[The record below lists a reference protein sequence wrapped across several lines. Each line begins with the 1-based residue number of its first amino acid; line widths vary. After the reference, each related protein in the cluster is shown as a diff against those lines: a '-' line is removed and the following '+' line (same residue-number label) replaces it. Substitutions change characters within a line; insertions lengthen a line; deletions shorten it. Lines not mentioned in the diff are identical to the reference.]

1 MLREAC
7 MSDRSQWKMLH
18 LLYVFGNPTLT
29 LKALEDA
36 GVDCY
41 PDTIQELIEGGAVIQ
56 ESGSHE
62 YSLSKAARTILRTCL
77 VANRR
82 WDGDDLWVDYPRAFV
97 IMPFSEPWSKDVY
110 EQMLK
115 PAIEEAGLECVRGD
129 TSVRVGDLTSNIWN
143 DILVAGLVVADVSAL
158 NANVF
163 YELGLTHALGK
174 DTFILKHK
182 GVSVPAD
189 FGGAHYYEYELS
201 NLHRAQEVLSKELMT
216 WASDKRIKAAGV
228 KALKKG

>member
-1 MLREAC
+1 
-7 MSDRSQWKMLH
+7 
-18 LLYVFGNPTLT
+18 
-29 LKALEDA
+29 
-36 GVDCY
+36 
-41 PDTIQELIEGGAVIQ
+41 
-56 ESGSHE
+56 
-62 YSLSKAARTILRTCL
+62 
-77 VANRR
+77 
-82 WDGDDLWVDYPRAFV
+82 
-97 IMPFSEPWSKDVY
+97 MPFSEPWSKDVY

-115 PAIEEAGLECVRGD
+115 PAIEEAGLEYVRGD

-228 KALKKG
+228 EAQKKG